1 MLQMHNHLPAVVI
14 LLKSQIQDLKLLIQR
29 LYRLALINQDGSLV
43 VILYRLQLFLALL
56 QDLVM
61 SQLTS
66 HLSTE
71 TMNTIIS
78 QVLVSHLTISLME
91 QLLSRHYRIKNIL
104 ELSESNQL
112 ILPKFIRLQIE
123 TLVF

>member
-43 VILYRLQLFLALL
+43 AILYRLQLFLALL